1 MLLKNQTPG
10 EFIGSKIAQAV
21 TKSNNNK
28 ILKQEPFEEIVILQ
42 EKRGTVKQIEKS
54 FIKMEHHEISKLLKD
69 SPVSNFV
76 TKKWVEVNDL
86 SSGQYS
92 INKSIR
98 IKTWLRS
105 DLRDYSDAYIVVKR
119 IISLTGTNANNRRNK
134 KLAFKNN
141 GLFRSCI

>member
-1 MLLKNQTPG
+1 M
-10 EFIGSKIAQAV
+10 
-21 TKSNNNK
+21 
-28 ILKQEPFEEIVILQ
+28 KQEPFEGIVFLQ
-42 EKRGTVKQIEKS
+42 EKRGTINQIEKS
-54 FIKMEHHEISKLLKD
+54 FIKMEHHEISKLLND

-76 TKKWVEVNDL
+76 TKKMGWSKWL

-105 DLRDYSDAYIVVKR
+105 DLCDYSDAYIVVKR
-119 IISLTGTNANNRRNK
+119 IVSLTGINANNKRNK